1 MRNMLQRDIMKR
13 FLIFFST
20 ITLISC
26 SYTTVNFTLD
36 RPAAV
41 DLREHTKIAITN
53 VESFCDSTL
62 HIINAKNIGDRIEA
76 ELIQTQHFE
85 VLDRQHLESL
95 LSEQKLSLTG
105 LMNENSTIKQGNF
118 TSATILLQC
127 SINKDSYN
135 ETYTKKFYIDNKLLP
150 HRYHTRYGE
159 YSLSLTFKI
168 IDIETSE
175 VLSLLT
181 FSEVSDFTTRADW
194 ATAPAIN
201 PEDLFELSLEK
212 IINKFISK
220 LNPTSET
227 LKLKFELDAS
237 LPEINQ
243 AISYFRIGE
252 ITDGLTILENLRK
265 KPDLKSKIL
274 AKIEYNIGVAQLMLM
289 RYDLAIES
297 YKQAIKFYP
306 SNNRYHRAVQDAKY
320 EAEMAK
326 EINTSG
332 N

>member
-1 MRNMLQRDIMKR
+1 MKR
-13 FLIFFST
+13 ILIFFSI

-26 SYTTVNFTLD
+26 SYTTVKYTLD

-41 DLREHTKIAITN
+41 DLGVHTKIAIIN
-53 VESFCDSTL
+53 VEPFRDSTYYK
-62 HIINAKNIGDRIEA
+62 INAKNISDRIEA
-76 ELIQTQHFE
+76 ELIQTQYFE
-85 VLDRQHLESL
+85 VLDRQHMESL

-105 LMNENSTIKQGNF
+105 LMNESSTVKQGNF
-118 TSATILLQC
+118 TGATILLQC
-127 SINKDSYN
+127 SINKDSYD
-135 ETYTKKFYIDNKLLP
+135 ETYTKENFFIDSKLKL
-150 HRYHTRYGE
+150 HQYHTRYGE

-181 FSEVSDFTTRADW
+181 LSHVSDKTTKADR
-194 ATAPAIN
+194 ATAPAIIQ
-201 PEDLFELSLEK
+201 EDMFDQSLKK

-220 LNPTSET
+220 VNPRKET
-227 LKLKFELDAS
+227 LKLKFELDAD

-243 AISYFRIGE
+243 AVSYFRIGE

-265 KPDLKSKIL
+265 KPNLKSKIL
-274 AKIEYNIGVAQLMLM
+274 AKIEYNIGVAQLLLM

-297 YKQAIKFYP
+297 YKRAIKLYP
-306 SNNRYHRAVQDAKY
+306 SNNRYHKAIKDAKY

-326 EINTSG
+326 EINK
-332 N
+332 